1 VSSVILLS
9 MQVDRT
15 ASPRRR
21 GRPPDSS
28 SVDTLEALLDGGR
41 RLFAERGYAA
51 VTNKDLAAAA
61 GVTTGALYHYVE
73 SKLDLYLA
81 VHRDTQS
88 KIYRRFVVAENAE
101 STFIGKL
108 QAVLDTANQMNAED
122 PTFARFIG
130 MVRTDVR
137 RHPEVRE
144 RLASAEAA
152 REDFFV
158 GLVESGIASGEVRR
172 EDADV
177 LRDVIRVVL
186 VGLTE
191 GSPRSPQRQR
201 RAIDGVMSLM
211 RGELVC
217 PPSSPPDRS
226 DP

>member
-1 VSSVILLS
+1 MSSVILMC
-9 MQVDRT
+9 MQVDET

-28 SVDTLEALLDGGR
+28 SENTLEAILDGAR
-41 RLFAERGYAA
+41 RLFSERGYAA
-51 VTNKDLAAAA
+51 VTNKDLASAA
-61 GVTTGALYHYVE
+61 GVTTGALYHYVD

-88 KIYRRFVVAENAE
+88 RIYRRFVDAESAE

-108 QAVLDTANQMNAED
+108 QGVLDAANEMNAQD
-122 PTFARFIG
+122 PSFARFIG

-137 RHPEVRE
+137 RHPEVRA

-172 EDADV
+172 ENADV

-191 GSPRSPQRQR
+191 GSLRSPQRQR

-211 RGELVC
+211 RGELVR
-217 PPSSPPDRS
+217 PTGGTTHAPDA
-226 DP
+226 

>member
-1 VSSVILLS
+1 MN
-9 MQVDRT
+9 MQVDET

-21 GRPPDSS
+21 GRPPASS
-28 SVDTLEALLDGGR
+28 SEDTLEALLDGAR

-81 VHRDTQS
+81 VHKDTQS
-88 KIYRRFVVAENAE
+88 KVFRRFLVAEHAAA
-101 STFIGKL
+101 TFIGKL
-108 QAVLDTANQMNAED
+108 QGVLDAANQMNAED

-158 GLVESGIASGEVRR
+158 GLVESGVESGEVRR

-177 LRDVIRVVL
+177 LRDVLRVVL

-211 RGELVC
+211 RGELVR
-217 PPSSPPDRS
+217 PPGASADQS
-226 DP
+226 DA